1 MCLLLLAE
9 ESKASFENP
18 GLPSVLL
25 SSNHLAR
32 RTNPLV
38 TIYSLGHLASREAG
52 VFRTTHADGAPALG
66 AQMRGDVGFVVGMTI
81 RFQLRIHQFA
91 VDFDLK

>member
-25 SSNHLAR
+25 SHNRRAR
-32 RTNPLV
+32 RTTQLE
-38 TIYSLGHLASREAG
+38 TIYPSGLRAEIAYLALRAKI
-52 VFRTTHADGAPALG
+52 
-66 AQMRGDVGFVVGMTI
+66 RGDVGFVVGVAL
-81 RFQLRIHQFA
+81 RFQLRVHQLA
-91 VDFDLK
+91 IDFDLK

>member
-25 SSNHLAR
+25 SSNR
-32 RTNPLV
+32 RALGTTQLV
-38 TIYSLGHLASREAG
+38 TIYPSGRLASREAG
-52 VFRTTHADGAPALG
+52 AFHTRRSDGAPALG
-66 AQMRGDVGFVVGMTI
+66 AQMAYLSHYVR
-81 RFQLRIHQFA
+81 R
-91 VDFDLK
+91 